1 MFDLNDIIKKRQRTD
16 KSGYTL
22 AEVII
27 VMLVIAVV
35 VGVSIK
41 IIKAKLDNVVSYTY
55 YSGYSILRG
64 VTGQM
69 VADFRAT
76 DETYT
81 NVAYVVP
88 MNRNLL
94 ANKKE
99 NFFAKVAF
107 YFQHIGQQPAC
118 AINNRGDMS
127 VDLGDGLPSTGTI
140 SCPIGQYRCDIG
152 SPGAIR
158 HSAPSGSSGIAYY
171 YCCPRAAGPCPGVV
185 CTGFTTLNTTSCT
198 CVCNRVCGPGK
209 TLNESSCT
217 CEDVTPTPAPVTPD
231 PCSTPTDAEKQEHY
245 CQGEKWNATSCTW
258 VAENPWPPCGE
269 NGEFSWSEESCRC
282 VPETKTVP
290 RSGQNFCEKFVAY
303 SNTKSGSPECNGSEI
318 SSTLTDFSEKTPDIT
333 LRNGMKLYNVR
344 QTPAEIDVLQNNTAG
359 GSYDG
364 VPNVNTFGYTVY
376 LDIDGDKGSSTLW
389 EDVFKFYITMSG
401 KVIPGFSGDIG
412 ASNRHYLMTSVQK
425 EEITADGHRQIK
437 WIKKSVPFKEGAC
450 ASGYIGIGT
459 SYCSGETLS
468 TECPVETGNTC
479 SLKHISPVK
488 FF

>member
-1 MFDLNDIIKKRQRTD
+1 MFDLSDIIKKSQRVD

-27 VMLVIAVV
+27 VILIIAVV

-41 IIKAKLDNVVSYTY
+41 IIKAKLDNIVSYTY

-118 AINNRGDMS
+118 A
-127 VDLGDGLPSTGTI
+127 V
-140 SCPIGQYRCDIG
+140 
-152 SPGAIR
+152 
-158 HSAPSGSSGIAYY
+158 
-171 YCCPRAAGPCPGVV
+171 
-185 CTGFTTLNTTSCT
+185 
-198 CVCNRVCGPGK
+198 
-209 TLNESSCT
+209 E
-217 CEDVTPTPAPVTPD
+217 PTEE
-231 PCSTPTDAEKQEHY
+231 EKHEHY
-245 CQGEKWNATSCTW
+245 CQGEKWDNESGSWINET
-258 VAENPWPPCGE
+258 PWPPCGE
-269 NGEFSWSEESCRC
+269 NGEFSWNEEACRC
-282 VPETKTVP
+282 VPETKTIP
-290 RSGQNFCEKFVAY
+290 RNGQNFCEKFVEY
-303 SNTKSGSPECNGSEI
+303 SNTKSGSPECDGSNV
-318 SSTLTDFSEKTPDIT
+318 TAALTDFSEATPDIT
-333 LRNGMKLYNVR
+333 LRNGMKLYNVQ
-344 QTPAEIDVLQNNTAG
+344 QTPAEIDILQNNTAG

-401 KVIPGFSGDIG
+401 KVIPDYSGDIG

-468 TECPVETGNTC
+468 TECTVETGNTC

>member
-1 MFDLNDIIKKRQRTD
+1 MFDLNDIIKKRQRAD

-27 VMLVIAVV
+27 VILIIAVV

-99 NFFAKVAF
+99 SFFAKVAF
-107 YFQHIGQQPAC
+107 YFRHIGQQPAC
-118 AINNRGDMS
+118 AGEITALYECPSMMYICVEGASGAVKYTNY
-127 VDLGDGLPSTGTI
+127 LG
-140 SCPIGQYRCDIG
+140 
-152 SPGAIR
+152 AE
-158 HSAPSGSSGIAYY
+158 Y
-171 YCCPRAAGPCPGVV
+171 YCCPEPEICGGKT
-185 CTGFTTLNTTSCT
+185 CTSPFVLNTST
-198 CVCNRVCGPGK
+198 CNCDCARVCGENE
-209 TLNESSCT
+209 TLDSSTCT
-217 CEDVTPTPAPVTPD
+217 CIPNETPKPPVIPE

-258 VAENPWPPCGE
+258 VAESPWPPCGE
-269 NGEFSWSEESCRC
+269 NGEFSWNEDSCRC
-282 VPETKTVP
+282 VPETKTIP

-344 QTPAEIDVLQNNTAG
+344 QTPAEIDILQNNTAG

-389 EDVFKFYITMSG
+389 EDVFPFYITMSG

-425 EEITADGHRQIK
+425 EEITADGHRQIR

-450 ASGYIGIGT
+450 ASGYVGIGT

-468 TECPVETGNTC
+468 TECPVESGNTC